1 MFSRRF
7 ILSLLGSLFFFL
19 TAGKR
24 SAMANIFFK
33 PKKKMRPRIPPEPF
47 IEGDKALVGVAGGAV
62 NPVRS
67 SPVGKQFAP
76 IGNLPLSEE
85 ASNGVK
91 EMIKEAVSLIGGF
104 ERLKLK
110 GKTVLVKPN
119 CVSGEKNPATTNPEV
134 VKAVVEILYEQE
146 AKKIYVG
153 DMSALATLSTARNMK
168 RNGIKKAAEEA
179 GAEVIVFEDYDWVEV
194 ELPGALYIEKAYVT
208 EWIYNVDIIINLPV
222 IKTHRSASYTITLK
236 NFIGCTHL
244 KQRPYLIDSS
254 HWEELISEFNIAYRP
269 DLNIVDGTVSM
280 IEGGPWEGTS
290 ADTNLIIASGDR
302 VAADII
308 GLGII
313 KSFGNWKMVTEKDVW
328 EQRQIKRAV
337 ELGLGKGKG
346 NIKLILGSGDKN
358 FKELMEKVRKETGL

>member
-1 MFSRRF
+1 
-7 ILSLLGSLFFFL
+7 
-19 TAGKR
+19 
-24 SAMANIFFK
+24 MANIFFK
-33 PKKKMRPRIPPEPF
+33 PKKKMKPRIQPEPF
-47 IEGDKALVGVAGGAV
+47 IERDKALVGVAG
-62 NPVRS
+62 S
-67 SPVGKQFAP
+67 ST
-76 IGNLPLSEE
+76 I
-85 ASNGVK
+85 K

-146 AKKIYVG
+146 AKKVYVG

-254 HWEELISEFNIAYRP
+254 HWEELISEFNIACRP